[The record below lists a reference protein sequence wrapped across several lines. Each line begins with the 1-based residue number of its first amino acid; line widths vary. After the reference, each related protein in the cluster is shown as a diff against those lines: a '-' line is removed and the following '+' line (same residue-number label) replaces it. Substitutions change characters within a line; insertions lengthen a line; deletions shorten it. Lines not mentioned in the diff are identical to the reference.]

1 MLKHAFFPFY
11 ARALESPIK
20 KHGRV
25 DIVEYSLCQEKNNQ
39 TLEMNL
45 DICVSRFTLGFN
57 FFLFYLCIYTL
68 MKLELL

>member
-1 MLKHAFFPFY
+1 MFFFPFY
-11 ARALESPIK
+11 ARALESP

-25 DIVEYSLCQEKNNQ
+25 DLVEYSLCQKKKNQ

-57 FFLFYLCIYTL
+57 SFLFYLCIYTL